1 VAKTKVKISASDI
14 SDKWSRRL
22 KGAIPDITAGVDRVA
37 EAPGALAAE
46 KADKMRQ
53 RLIEALDAGI
63 WQARVSAVPLA
74 TWKEVTK
81 KKVTQRLAGGVDEAK
96 GKRQQ
101 FDRWLVDRLNA
112 VLPEIAAMPDL
123 TLEDSINRVRAL
135 IEHMAAERY
144 KKSA

>member
-22 KGAIPDITAGVDRVA
+22 KAAVPDITAGVDRVA

-81 KKVTQRLAGGVDEAK
+81 RKVTQRLAGGVDEAR
-96 GKRQQ
+96 GKRQA

>member
-22 KGAIPDITAGVDRVA
+22 KAAVPDITAGVDRVA

-81 KKVTQRLAGGVDEAK
+81 RKVTQRLAGGVDEAR
-96 GKRQQ
+96 GKRQA

-112 VLPEIAAMPDL
+112 VLPESAAMPDL

>member
-14 SDKWSRRL
+14 TDKWSRRL
-22 KGAIPDITAGVDRVA
+22 KASIPDITAGVDRVA

-53 RLIEALDAGI
+53 RIIEALDEGV
-63 WQARVSAVPLA
+63 WQARVGAVPLA

-81 KKVTQRLAGGVDEAK
+81 RKVTQRLAGGVDDAK
-96 GKRQQ
+96 SKRQA

-144 KKSA
+144 KKTA